1 MRIPVDER
9 APLASYPFLTVH
21 PVRYGDL
28 DPNNHV
34 NNAVIGTY
42 LEIGRTEFFDREG
55 IRLTAE
61 GRGISLVHVEIE
73 FHREILYPGSVQ
85 IVSGIRRVGASS
97 LTFDQAVFVDGVR
110 HVSGSSTTAQ
120 VDKTTGRS
128 TPWNEVQRAKFARLM
143 MP

>member
-85 IVSGIRRVGASS
+85 IVSGIRRVGASRS
-97 LTFDQAVFVDGVR
+97 PSTR
-110 HVSGSSTTAQ
+110 RSSSTACATSRAPRPRRRWTRRPGARRPG
-120 VDKTTGRS
+120 TTSSAPSSPG
-128 TPWNEVQRAKFARLM
+128 
-143 MP
+143 